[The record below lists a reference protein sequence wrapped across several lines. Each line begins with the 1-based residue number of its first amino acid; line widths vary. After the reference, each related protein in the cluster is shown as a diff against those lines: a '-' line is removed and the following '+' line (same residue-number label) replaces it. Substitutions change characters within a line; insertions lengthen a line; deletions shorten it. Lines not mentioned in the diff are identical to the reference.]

1 MRRLTRAPTTWP
13 TSAILF
19 QRLMRLES
27 RPFEH
32 SGSMATLED
41 WFDTRRRRKDYVP
54 TGFVGVGVNGV
65 VLKNRAVT
73 GHPFGLRLPPADRRA
88 LIAFLRTLSSSS
100 TLASCRSQSS
110 VQLGELTERF

>member
-19 QRLMRLES
+19 QRLMRLVS

-41 WFDTRRRRKDYVP
+41 WFDTRRRRKDHVP

-73 GHPFGLRLPPADRRA
+73 GHPFGLRLPPGPPRPHR
-88 LIAFLRTLSSSS
+88 ISVNAFVKLDARKLSFNN
-100 TLASCRSQSS
+100 L
-110 VQLGELTERF
+110 